1 MKMNNSKLEEII
13 TRLSSLDEKLD
24 KLIEMLYGK
33 PTLAEEDLLRE
44 YLFGEVKND

>member
-1 MKMNNSKLEEII
+1 MKIKGKIEE
-13 TRLSSLDEKLD
+13 LLDQIADIDRKLD

-33 PTLAEEDLLRE
+33 PTVAEEDLLRE